1 MVSYAP
7 SLLRCTAETTLLFLP
22 LIALMVAGVTTWVL
36 RNRAARTQW
45 AVGAGFAILTWLIT
59 MALSSSL
66 PARSSFSVW
75 QPERLFQSPLSFS
88 LDQTSWAYMYAS
100 TTVLLAM
107 VLTAATRRYAAPA
120 EVRAFWFIFTAL
132 TLIALLAANLVTLTI
147 SWALMDFLTLLF
159 FLRYATRPEDVQR
172 TLVRTGIDMT
182 GLLVLL
188 AGASM
193 NYQAGGDTSIT
204 TAFVSN
210 TGVLLV
216 ILASLI
222 RLGIL
227 PLHYGIPTFEPLRR
241 GMGTLLRL
249 FPPAVS
255 LVLLTRLFELDIA
268 SQTRTWIMLAGGL
281 GVFIGGVRWVLE
293 DDVIESRPFFV
304 LTISSLAVLIGASG
318 AGGDGTR
325 AAGVAMLLVGATLS
339 LTEIHTPAQR
349 IWPLLGSLLLLGLP
363 WSIGGVVASSLGGML
378 GIGSW
383 LPPVIVGGIGMVLL
397 GLGSL
402 HAVLEEE
409 IPWPSAETLVR
420 TMFTMGLALPILV
433 GLGLGLWLQ
442 TAPGVEGLSIF
453 GLAVILAAL
462 VFVVLRRV
470 PPDVVRRWQSGISR
484 VDPRGVYRV
493 LWRPVK
499 TLGRIARMSG
509 GVFEGEG
516 ALLWMA
522 VVVLFL
528 ILALGAG

>member
-1 MVSYAP
+1 M
-7 SLLRCTAETTLLFLP
+7 LFLP
-22 LIALMVAGVTTWVL
+22 LIALVFAGITTWVL
-36 RNRAARTQW
+36 RNRTARTQW

-59 MALSSSL
+59 MALSSFL
-66 PARSSFSVW
+66 PASSSFSVW

-88 LDQTSWAYMYAS
+88 LDETSWAYMYAS

-120 EVRAFWFIFTAL
+120 EVRSFWFIFTAL

-147 SWALMDFLTLLF
+147 SWALMDFLTLVF
-159 FLRYATRPEDVQR
+159 FLRYAARPEDVQR
-172 TLVRTGIDMT
+172 ALVRTGIDMA
-182 GLLVLL
+182 GLLLLL

-255 LVLLTRLFELDIA
+255 MVLLTRLFELDIA
-268 SQTRTWIMLAGGL
+268 AQNRTWIMVAGGV

-318 AGGDGTR
+318 VGGEGPR
-325 AAGVAMLLVGATLS
+325 AAGVMMLLVGATLS
-339 LTEIHTPAQR
+339 LTVIYSPAQR

-363 WSIGGVVASSLGGML
+363 WSVGGIVAASLGELIGT
-378 GIGSW
+378 GIW
-383 LPPVIVGGIGMVLL
+383 LPSVIVGGIGMMLL

-409 IPWPSAETLVR
+409 IPWPSGETLVR
-420 TMFTMGLALPILV
+420 IMFSMGLALPILV
-433 GLGLGLWLQ
+433 SLGLGIWLQ
-442 TAPGVEGLSIF
+442 TAPGINGLSIF
-453 GLAVILAAL
+453 GFSVILAVL
-462 VFVVLRRV
+462 MFVILRRM
-470 PPDVVRRWQSGISR
+470 PPGIVQRWQAGVSR
-484 VDPRGVYRV
+484 VDPQGAYRA
-493 LWRPVK
+493 LWRPLKVI
-499 TLGRIARMSG
+499 GRIARLSG
-509 GVFEGEG
+509 SVFEGEG